1 MSNRYLL
8 DACALIAIF
17 KMDAGYEKVYS
28 ILKKSSNGE
37 ADVYMNKL
45 NLFEVHYG
53 FTKSD
58 GIQYADNL
66 VEKAKEFCIKVIDN
80 ISDEVMR
87 EASRLKTKHSMSL
100 GDAILVGQASV
111 LKASIVT
118 ADHGDFDKVE
128 ANENISF
135 TWYN

>member
-1 MSNRYLL
+1 MENKYIL
-8 DACALIAIF
+8 DACALIAITNKEPGCEF
-17 KMDAGYEKVYS
+17 VHSIITLANQGKVE
-28 ILKKSSNGE
+28 LF
-37 ADVYMNKL
+37 MNKL

-53 FTKSD
+53 FAKPN
-58 GIQYADNL
+58 GMKHADRI
-66 VEKAKEFCIKVIDN
+66 VAGFRKQAIKIIDD

-111 LKASIVT
+111 LKASVVT

-128 ANENISF
+128 ANENIKF